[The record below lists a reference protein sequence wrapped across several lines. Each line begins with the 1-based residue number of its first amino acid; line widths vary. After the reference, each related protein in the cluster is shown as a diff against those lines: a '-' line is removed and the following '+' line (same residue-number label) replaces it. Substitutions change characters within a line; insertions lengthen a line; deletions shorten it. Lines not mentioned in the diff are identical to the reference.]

1 MPDINFLFSGLWAKF
16 LLIILFS
23 ICSTEGALADNCSAF
38 NIYKN
43 TTGWL
48 PYGDV
53 YNAGALFT
61 PAFSAGL
68 AAQYVATSGQTA
80 SYSLPASVTV
90 AASNTNSYNTAL
102 IGLGSW
108 NNHYWDLGSGGII
121 YAGNA
126 PDGMQMA
133 NKSGQ
138 NCMAL
143 VRITPVNGVTVQ
155 HIGGITVTVGV
166 SGGKEV
172 TARGYA
178 STTTPMTTLQY
189 SGIKMNMNMSG
200 VQLNLNTAGT
210 VLVTVPAHTPDGDYT
225 GTIQIPYAVS
235 ACAGEYV
242 CSDNRIWQHAHSGV
256 GNINASIRIRVVG
269 GKPENPDTYCTV
281 AGGTSLDINHGSLS
295 PSSVNGNTKSNPVVI
310 VCNGGTPVPVKIKV
324 LPIGSPHTGP
334 QLTGNNGILTP
345 LDNNT
350 DSLVSLGN
358 ERVTEKTITVYSLSS
373 LAVNSELKTINNV
386 QPGVFSGNAIV
397 SVSYQ

>member
-23 ICSTEGALADNCSAF
+23 ICSTEGALADNCGAF
-38 NIYKN
+38 NIYEN
-43 TTGWL
+43 TDGWS
-48 PYGDV
+48 PYGNV
-53 YNAGALFT
+53 FYGGALFT
-61 PAFSAGL
+61 PSFAAGL

-80 SYSLPASVTV
+80 SYSLPASIPV
-90 AASNTNSYNTAL
+90 AASNTDSYYTAM

-108 NNHYWDLGSGGII
+108 NNSYFDLGSTGLI
-121 YAGNA
+121 YLGYT
-126 PDGMQMA
+126 PHGMQKA

-138 NCMAL
+138 SCMAL
-143 VRITPVNGVTVQ
+143 IQVMPIKTTTVQ
-155 HIGGITVTVGV
+155 NIGGISVTVGINGENV
-166 SGGKEV
+166 V

-225 GTIQIPYAVS
+225 GTIQIPYAVN

-242 CSDNRIWQHAHSGV
+242 CSDSRIWQHAHSGV

-295 PSSVNGNTKSNPVVI
+295 PGSVNGNTKSNPVVI

-373 LAVNSELKTINNV
+373 LAVNSELKTTGNV
-386 QPGVFSGNAIV
+386 QPGVFSGNAVV